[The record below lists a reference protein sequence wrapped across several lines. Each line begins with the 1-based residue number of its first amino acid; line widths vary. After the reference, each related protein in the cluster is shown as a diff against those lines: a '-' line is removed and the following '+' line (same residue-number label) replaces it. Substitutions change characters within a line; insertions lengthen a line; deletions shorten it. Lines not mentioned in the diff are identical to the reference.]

1 MTESQTAAPA
11 GGTAMNSVPMNG
23 APMNGA
29 EALVRALMAEG
40 VEHVFGIV
48 GGKLAPLLHAIARE
62 PRLRFTGV
70 RHESSAPMMA
80 AAINAGSGRVALAL
94 GEMGP
99 GSLNLAAGMGGA
111 FNNNLAL
118 IAITTNQHRA
128 ASYPHSGMFMDL
140 DTLAAMKPVTKWNA
154 VVHDPRRIPELVRRA
169 FREALSGRP
178 GPVHLDVPQDVL
190 LAPCEFGAGEFE
202 IAPAHYRVT
211 AGSRPAAASV
221 AAAATLLRNAKRP
234 LIVAGGG
241 VVASD
246 GVASRGVATGGGA
259 TGGVA
264 ASGAAARE
272 TGGAAA
278 TVRALAQRLGAPVV
292 PTQMA
297 LGVVGDASEHFI
309 GHGGLIAGPPVWQA
323 FEQADVVLSVGCRHS
338 SWMWDERGPLTRR
351 EHRVIN
357 INIDPSALGAPVLH
371 EVAMQADAGAALADL
386 AAALGDAA
394 AGDAIAVDAGWL
406 AGLRAARAAYR
417 EKLSVMALEPHEVM
431 HPAALAAAIG
441 AALPPGALAV
451 FDGGHTTFWSN
462 ELTPVEDVRTRFH
475 EPGMSHLGF
484 GLPYA
489 MALQLA
495 HPAKPVFN
503 ITGDG
508 SFGFTMNELDS
519 ARRHALPVITIIH
532 NNESWGIIRSG
543 QRNQLGFELGTSL
556 EGSDYAAIARGFGC
570 HGETV
575 TSAADV
581 AGAIA
586 RALASGKPAVLDC
599 RTRFVPHPC
608 MPGFGSMNR
617 YGFDALTRLPKV

>member
-1 MTESQTAAPA
+1 MADKTEAAATNGARIDGAP
-11 GGTAMNSVPMNG
+11 PNG

-29 EALVRALMAEG
+29 QALVRALMAEG
-40 VEHVFGIV
+40 VEHAFGIV
-48 GGKLAPLLHAIARE
+48 GGKLAPLLKAIAAE

-80 AAINAGSGRVALAL
+80 AAIHAGTGRIALAL

-128 ASYPHSGMFMDL
+128 ASYPHRGMFMDL
-140 DTLAAMKPVTKWNA
+140 DTLALMRPVSKWNA
-154 VVHDPRRIPELVRRA
+154 VVHDARRIPELVRQA

-190 LAPCEFGAGEFE
+190 LAPCEFSDGEFD
-202 IAPAHYRVT
+202 ITPARYRVT
-211 AGSRPAAASV
+211 QGPRPAAQAL
-221 AAAATLLRNAKRP
+221 AAACALLRTAQRP

-241 VVASD
+241 VIASD
-246 GVASRGVATGGGA
+246 NTAGGM
-259 TGGVA
+259 
-264 ASGAAARE
+264 S
-272 TGGAAA
+272 GGAAEA
-278 TVRALAQRLGAPVV
+278 VRALAARLGAPVV

-297 LGVVGDASEHFI
+297 LGVVGDASPHFI

-323 FEQADVVLSVGCRHS
+323 FEQADVVLSIGCRHS
-338 SWMWDERGPLTRR
+338 SWMWDERGPLVRR
-351 EHRVIN
+351 GHRVIN
-357 INIDPSALGAPVLH
+357 INIDPSALGSPVLH
-371 EVAMQADAGAALADL
+371 EVALQADA
-386 AAALGDAA
+386 AAAATDLLAGLGSAPLA
-394 AGDAIAVDAGWL
+394 NLDAGWL
-406 AGLRAARAAYR
+406 PGLRAQRDAYR
-417 EKLSVMALEPHEVM
+417 EKLAAMAREPHEVM

-441 AALPPGALAV
+441 AALPAGALAV

-462 ELTPVEDVRTRFH
+462 DLTPVDAVRTRFH

-484 GLPYA
+484 GLPHA

-495 HPAKPVFN
+495 HPGRPVFN

-519 ARRHALPVITIIH
+519 ARRHALPVVTIIH
-532 NNESWGIIRSG
+532 NNESWGIIRAG
-543 QRNQLGFELGTSL
+543 QRNQGGFELGTSL
-556 EGSDYAAIARGFGC
+556 AGSDYAAIARGFGC

-575 TSAADV
+575 TSADQV
-581 AGAIA
+581 AGAIG
-586 RALASGKPAVLDC
+586 RACASGKPAVLDC
-599 RTRFVPHPC
+599 KTRFVPHPC
-608 MPGFGSMNR
+608 LPGFGSMNR
-617 YGFDALTRLPKV
+617 FGFDALTRA